1 MPSYFFNLSHPIAQ
15 ALLLAGVGLLC
26 VMARRYRTGLCVI
39 ALVPVWLTLCATP
52 AFASALQRTLTNQYP
67 AQAASTYPSADAIVI
82 LGGERDPQQ
91 ARWDDEDA
99 DVAAS
104 RVGFGYLLFKAKRAP
119 VVLLSG
125 GEGDA
130 LRMAGMLE
138 HQGVPVNALHVES
151 RSRTTYENARN
162 SAAILRQGE
171 IHRILLV
178 TSAEHMP
185 RAVAS
190 FEKQGLEVIPA
201 PAMMPLS
208 KHPVRDL
215 WAPRR
220 AVLWN
225 ASQAMHEYI
234 GLWVYRL
241 RGWA

>member
-1 MPSYFFNLSHPIAQ
+1 MPSYFFNLSHPVAQ

-26 VMARRYRTGLCVI
+26 IMARRYRTGLCMI

-52 AFASALQRTLTNQYP
+52 AFATALQRTLTNQYP
-67 AQAASTYPSADAIVI
+67 AQTASTYPSADAIVI

-91 ARWDDEDA
+91 TRWDDEDA
-99 DVAAS
+99 DIAAS
-104 RVGFGYLLFKAKRAP
+104 RVGFGYLLFKANRAP

-138 HQGVPVNALHVES
+138 QQGVPADALHVES
-151 RSRTTYENARN
+151 ESRTTYENARN
-162 SAAILRQGE
+162 SAVILQQRG

-178 TSAEHMP
+178 TSAAHMP

-190 FEKQGLEVIPA
+190 FEKQGLDVIPA
-201 PAMMPLS
+201 PAMTPLS
-208 KHPVRDL
+208 KHPVREL

-225 ASQAMHEYI
+225 ASQAIHEYI